1 MLSDKV
7 TNEELIQEAIE
18 YIEILLKGNSDG
30 HGKDHAMRVYQ
41 NAMAIAETEACN
53 KPMVALAALLHDAD
67 DHKLFNTKDNANAR
81 AFLMQHGV
89 KQDVIEQIV
98 TIINAVSFSKNGDK
112 KPETMEGMIVQD
124 ADRLDAMGAVGIART
139 FAYGGKHGRDLDSSI
154 QHFYDKLLRLK
165 DLMNTQTARNMAEE
179 RHAFLIQFL
188 KEWDDE
194 ITMMGE
200 NR

>member
-7 TNEELIQEAIE
+7 TNEELIQEAIA
-18 YIEILLKGNSDG
+18 YIDKLFKGNSDG

-53 KPMVALAALLHDAD
+53 KPIVALAAILHDAD

-81 AFLMQHGV
+81 TFLMQHGV

-139 FAYGGKHGRDLDSSI
+139 FAYGGKHGRDFDSSI

-200 NR
+200 N